1 MRRLYLVAPNIES
14 VKRTIDELLLARV
27 DDRHIHVIA
36 KEGIELED
44 LPEASFLQRTDFAH
58 AVEQGLALGG
68 ATGALAGLVAISVPT
83 GLVLAGGAVL
93 LATTLAGAGVGAWAA
108 SLRALNIPNTHLK
121 QFEEDLKAGKILM
134 MVDIPK
140 DRVEEIRD
148 RIHRTH
154 REVKD
159 QGQQPRI
166 AFP

>member
-14 VKRTIDELLLARV
+14 VRKTIDELLLARV

-36 KEGIELED
+36 KEGVELED
-44 LPEASFLQRTDFAH
+44 LPEASFLARTDFAH
-58 AVEQGLALGG
+58 AIEQGLALGG
-68 ATGALAGLVAISVPT
+68 ATGALAGLVAITVPT

-121 QFEEDLKAGKILM
+121 QFEDDLKAGKILM
-134 MVDIPK
+134 MVDVPK
-140 DRVEEIRD
+140 DRMEEIRE

-154 REVKD
+154 DEVKD
-159 QGQQPRI
+159 EGERPRI